1 MATSVALRN
10 PIDCKISLEVS
21 GRQRAGFEGITLLT
35 IFAVLVHGYHPY
47 AEDGGI
53 YLAGIKRLLDPQL
66 YPYWSGFVTA
76 HLRFSLFAP
85 MVAFV
90 VRQSSISLMT
100 VMLLLYIASTWMTLF
115 AGWHLVIRCCRTLEA
130 CYAAVSL
137 MALSL
142 TIPIAGTS
150 LMLMDPYVSARSIS
164 TPCALFALVGMMDIR
179 HKLNR
184 GDSVLSWQ
192 SIGLCV
198 APLLVAAMV
207 HPLMAGYALVCVSLF
222 LCLSSPSQ
230 RARMTGALGFLL
242 AALLLAVCI
251 FHFPLPPIHDYALVA
266 RTRTYWFI
274 DQWRWYEQFGLAA
287 PIAILA
293 LVSFQRRSGFPRN
306 SVWLAQVGIVAGTT
320 GLIVALFF
328 ARATLPINLVA
339 RFQPLRIFYVVYALM
354 ILAIGATLGDLVLRR
369 SVSRWVAMFL
379 LLGTTMFYVQR
390 QTFPNS
396 AHLEF
401 PWNAQTN
408 DWQQAFLWIKANTP
422 RDAVFAMDAEYVT
435 EPGEDAQNF
444 RAIAERS
451 ALPDYSKDGGV
462 ASIAPTLTPQWEM
475 GETVQKDLN
484 PATDEHRITTLHSAE
499 VGWVVLSRSAATMF
513 ECDYM
518 NKTVKVCR
526 LPWNTRQEG
535 RPPTRIVTH
544 HPDQSNFR
552 SPPGHR

>member
-1 MATSVALRN
+1 LATSVALRN
-10 PIDCKISLEVS
+10 PIDSKICLEVA
-21 GRQRAGFEGITLLT
+21 GRQRAGFELITLLT

-90 VRQSSISLMT
+90 VRQSSVSLMT
-100 VMLLLYIASTWMTLF
+100 VMLLLYIASTCMTLF
-115 AGWHLVIRCCRTLEA
+115 AGWHLAIRCYRSLEA

-150 LMLMDPYVSARSIS
+150 LMMMDPYVSARSIS

-179 HKLNR
+179 HELNQ
-184 GDSVLSWQ
+184 GDSVLSWK
-192 SIGLCV
+192 SIGLC
-198 APLLVAAMV
+198 AGTLLIAAMV
-207 HPLMAGYALVCVSLF
+207 HPLMAGYALACVSLY
-222 LCLSSPSQ
+222 LCSSSSDR
-230 RARMTGALGFLL
+230 RARITGALGFLA

-251 FHFPLPPIHDYALVA
+251 SHFALPQIHDYTLVA

-287 PIAILA
+287 PIAILG
-293 LVSFQRRSGFPRN
+293 LVAFQRRSGIPMN
-306 SVWLAQVGIVAGTT
+306 SVWLAQVGIVAGIT
-320 GLIVALFF
+320 GLIVALLF
-328 ARATLPINLVA
+328 ARATSPINPVA
-339 RFQPLRIFYVVYALM
+339 RLQPLRIFQIVYALM
-354 ILAIGATLGDLVLRR
+354 ILAIGATLGELVLKR
-369 SVSRWVAMFL
+369 SISRWVAIFL
-379 LLGTTMFYVQR
+379 LLGATMFCVQR
-390 QTFPNS
+390 QTFRNS

-401 PWNAQTN
+401 PWKTQTN
-408 DWQQAFLWIKANTP
+408 EWQQAFLWIKANTP
-422 RDAVFAMDAEYVT
+422 RDAVFAMDADYVT

-462 ASIAPTLTPQWEM
+462 ASIAPTLTPQWVM
-475 GETVQKDLN
+475 GETLERDLDH
-484 PATDEHRITTLHSAE
+484 AMDEHRIATLRSAE

-518 NKTVKVCR
+518 NRTVKVCR
-526 LPWNTRQEG
+526 LPGNY
-535 RPPTRIVTH
+535 PPTSTIAY
-544 HPDQSNFR
+544 
-552 SPPGHR
+552 